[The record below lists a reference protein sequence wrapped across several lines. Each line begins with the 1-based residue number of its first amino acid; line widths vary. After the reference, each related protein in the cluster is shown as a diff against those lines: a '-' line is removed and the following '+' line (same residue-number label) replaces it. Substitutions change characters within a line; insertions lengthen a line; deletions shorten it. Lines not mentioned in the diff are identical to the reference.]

1 VVAVPSAISWIDPE
15 ICSGCQTCI
24 GLCAYG
30 AIEFDCRR
38 QVSVVNG
45 ALCKGCGSCSTA
57 CPSNAAQV
65 RHFQSR
71 QIFAELDGI
80 MTALAAVG

>member
-1 VVAVPSAISWIDPE
+1 
-15 ICSGCQTCI
+15 
-24 GLCAYG
+24 LCAYG
-30 AIEFDCRR
+30 AIEFDFRR

-65 RHFQSR
+65 RHFQGR

-80 MTALAAVG
+80 MDALAAVG